1 MYARDAIEK
10 MEPDVYQRKMMQAL
24 IKLQENKQS
33 LVMRK
38 TE

>member
-10 MEPDVYQRKMMQAL
+10 MESDVYQRKMMQAL